1 MEILLSSIQYSSC
14 ANKRIHP
21 DHVPWSGGIISFQR
35 IKLKLKVSNFS
46 IEKQI
51 YRGLYITV
59 NMAGK
64 IVEILKRNIVTAFV
78 IVALPLMIALCFLA
92 YMIQKS
98 PQNWGWGYVAI
109 LIALIVQYPYLKI
122 ADRYFFK

>member
-1 MEILLSSIQYSSC
+1 
-14 ANKRIHP
+14 
-21 DHVPWSGGIISFQR
+21 
-35 IKLKLKVSNFS
+35 
-46 IEKQI
+46 
-51 YRGLYITV
+51 
-59 NMAGK
+59 MAGK